1 MELLRD
7 VYWEPDHDELKTRAW
22 TGIYSDGGTGATSF
36 KNCPGAV
43 SSVDGNLL
51 SENMGDGADDGG
63 TCPISE
69 RCTILFE
76 SSWEWTKQ
84 CWPETAKHNCDT
96 WRTGAIL
103 RSEALQDRACG
114 TGRQPLP
121 PFSSVTQKYKKIT
134 RKRYH
139 GYEAHVCLCENTA
152 PAASYD
158 SDALELTSPGLA
170 KGEPALEC
178 DPMLIWEKDVK
189 PLPGKGLSP
198 GEIAGIVCGSI
209 AGFLLIV
216 GCYIYAAYALY
227 PPVRGRGEAK
237 GPAPRAAVAPDP
249 INYSNCGNAASY
261 GKVVDA
267 VQAPSLGH
275 VVQEGEYGGEPYQ
288 AEGEQQRV
296 VVAGGEPYQA
306 EGEQQRVVV
315 AGASSGPPPHTD
327 AYTDACNMHLAAALI
342 MARKAKDRNAAERV
356 IEAFGGGEHCI
367 LEAFKVLDKDSNG
380 YVTVAELR
388 AIMPTNVPVA
398 EVDAML
404 READLEDHDGRLN
417 YEEFVRFVDPDDYFN
432 YEGVVSE
439 EER

>member
-22 TGIYSDGGTGATSF
+22 TGIYSDGGTGAMSF

-43 SSVDGNLL
+43 SPVNGNLL

-76 SSWEWTKQ
+76 SYWEWTKQ
-84 CWPETAKHNCDT
+84 CWGDDCDT

-121 PFSSVTQKYKKIT
+121 PFSSTTKKYKKIT

-158 SDALELTSPGLA
+158 PDALELTSPGLA

-189 PLPGKGLSP
+189 RLPGKPLSP
-198 GEIAGIVCGSI
+198 GAIAGIVCGSI

-216 GCYIYAAYALY
+216 GCYIYSGCGLY
-227 PPVRGRGEAK
+227 DAVRGRGEAK

-296 VVAGGEPYQA
+296 VVAGGERGRRSRFALGRVGRRRPRRGEA
-306 EGEQQRVVV
+306 LRRPHGPEGRAARPVVL
-315 AGASSGPPPHTD
+315 
-327 AYTDACNMHLAAALI
+327 CLL
-342 MARKAKDRNAAERV
+342 RN
-356 IEAFGGGEHCI
+356 
-367 LEAFKVLDKDSNG
+367 
-380 YVTVAELR
+380 
-388 AIMPTNVPVA
+388 P
-398 EVDAML
+398 
-404 READLEDHDGRLN
+404 
-417 YEEFVRFVDPDDYFN
+417 FVR
-432 YEGVVSE
+432 
-439 EER
+439 R

>member
-76 SSWEWTKQ
+76 SYWEWTKQ
-84 CWPETAKHNCDT
+84 CWGDDCDT

-158 SDALELTSPGLA
+158 PDALELTSPGLA
-170 KGEPALEC
+170 KGEGRTR
-178 DPMLIWEKDVK
+178 
-189 PLPGKGLSP
+189 PGMRPDAHL
-198 GEIAGIVCGSI
+198 GEGRET
-209 AGFLLIV
+209 
-216 GCYIYAAYALY
+216 
-227 PPVRGRGEAK
+227 PPRQ
-237 GPAPRAAVAPDP
+237 AAVA
-249 INYSNCGNAASY
+249 GRHRRHRLR
-261 GKVVDA
+261 VDRGL
-267 VQAPSLGH
+267 STH
-275 VVQEGEYGGEPYQ
+275 
-288 AEGEQQRV
+288 R
-296 VVAGGEPYQA
+296 
-306 EGEQQRVVV
+306 
-315 AGASSGPPPHTD
+315 
-327 AYTDACNMHLAAALI
+327 
-342 MARKAKDRNAAERV
+342 
-356 IEAFGGGEHCI
+356 
-367 LEAFKVLDKDSNG
+367 
-380 YVTVAELR
+380 
-388 AIMPTNVPVA
+388 
-398 EVDAML
+398 
-404 READLEDHDGRLN
+404 RLL
-417 YEEFVRFVDPDDYFN
+417 YI
-432 YEGVVSE
+432 
-439 EER
+439 